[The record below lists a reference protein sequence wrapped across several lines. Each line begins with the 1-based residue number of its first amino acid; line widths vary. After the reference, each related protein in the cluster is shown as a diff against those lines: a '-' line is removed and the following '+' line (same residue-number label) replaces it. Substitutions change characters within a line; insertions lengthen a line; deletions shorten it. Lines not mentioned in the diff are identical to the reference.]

1 MTTNKIDFKKLLI
14 DNPLTKI
21 SRNIDDIFM
30 KSINENSNDF
40 EKQLFIVN
48 LYCYLKYT
56 ENDFIIDVDDI
67 WEWLGFSQK
76 VNFKKLL
83 EKYFE
88 KDKDYII
95 NNFDKNIKQN
105 GGMNKQIILLNYNCF
120 KLLCLKADTKKAD
133 DIQKYFMKLENIFN
147 KNLTNIDELLKE
159 NTFKNSKEKEI
170 EIENTI
176 INKFPLNTQCVY
188 IGKISNTNENNET
201 LIKFGNTNDLKSRV
215 NCHKKTYDNF
225 ILIEAFKVDNKL
237 EIENYIKSEPLFQN
251 YFRQLIIDGKK
262 KLEILKYDENLT
274 IENIKII
281 IKSII
286 NKYAYNIENFLK
298 LVKENQNY
306 KKHLYENK
314 DINDYNLCENL
325 KEELEKKNNE
335 IILLNNKYKD
345 IEEEL
350 KDITTQNIE
359 LKQIADIYFNKLQ
372 EENKKKDEE
381 IYSLNKEI
389 SNLKEQQE
397 NNTKKI
403 INLTNDRDK
412 FEELYKNSIK
422 EQEKQKEQIEE
433 LNKLV
438 AEYVSDNKPEKAHT
452 IEEDED
458 ENTLKYK
465 KFIEECCIVRK
476 DVEEGS
482 LELSGQ
488 FRIWVGEK
496 PKRELFEGFTKYL
509 KLNFI
514 EKRLANKEKEQNVR
528 GFEGIK
534 LKQIEYKKVKENMNL
549 YETFIFEKCRFNPT
563 YKEITNDIC
572 EEGLKYIHKLGKEG
586 NIDDKEHTKNI
597 KKYLKECPYTLGGA
611 IRNPKDG
618 TTQEG
623 YYGISLFDN
632 IEKTTR
638 KLGEVIGKKV
648 EKVDSNTNEVIETYK
663 SIVEAANKNNV
674 NEARIRYCIKNNIK
688 CDDNSYYR
696 KKE

>member
-1 MTTNKIDFKKLLI
+1 MTDIFNIVDFIEKNPVKKL
-14 DNPLTKI
+14 N
-21 SRNIDDIFM
+21 NIYNNKLLYKLKENFNNNEANIFLY
-30 KSINENSNDF
+30 NF
-40 EKQLFIVN
+40 
-48 LYCYLKYT
+48 YCYLNYDKNLDYVIDMDNIWKWLDFKQKYNCKRLLLKHFN
-56 ENDFIIDVDDI
+56 ENIDY
-67 WEWLGFSQK
+67 K
-76 VNFKKLL
+76 
-83 EKYFE
+83 
-88 KDKDYII
+88 I
-95 NNFDKNIKQN
+95 NSVEKNIKLQGGQN
-105 GGMNKQIILLNYNCF
+105 KEIILLTINCF
-120 KLLCLKADTKKAD
+120 KSLCLKADTKKSYE
-133 DIQKYFMKLENIFN
+133 IHNYYIKLEDILNEIYEEQVEELKNI
-147 KNLTNIDELLKE
+147 
-159 NTFKNSKEKEI
+159 TFKTQKDKKDLEKELI
-170 EIENTI
+170 KNFPINTECI
-176 INKFPLNTQCVY
+176 Y
-188 IGKISNTNENNET
+188 IGTIDNTNEANEK
-201 LIKFGNTNDLKSRV
+201 LIKFGHTNNLEQRIHEH
-215 NCHKKTYDNF
+215 NKTYDNF
-225 ILIEAFKVDNKL
+225 VLKSATKVSNKQ
-237 EIENYIKSEPLFQN
+237 EIENLIKKNKYIKEHI
-251 YFRQLIIDGKK
+251 RTIEVKGKK
-262 KLEILKYDENLT
+262 KTEIIAYDDKFTIDDLKKLIND
-274 IENIKII
+274 I
-281 IKSII
+281 IK
-286 NKYAYNIENFLK
+286 NKTYSPEN
-298 LVKENQNY
+298 
-306 KKHLYENK
+306 
-314 DINDYNLCENL
+314 
-325 KEELEKKNNE
+325 
-335 IILLNNKYKD
+335 
-345 IEEEL
+345 
-350 KDITTQNIE
+350 
-359 LKQIADIYFNKLQ
+359 FNKLQ
-372 EENKKKDEE
+372 DENRKKDED
-381 IYSLNKEI
+381 IYNLNKLI
-389 SNLKEQQE
+389 SNLKEQLE

-422 EQEKQKEQIEE
+422 EQEKNKKQIEE

-438 AEYVSDNKPEKAHT
+438 AEYLSDNKPEKAHT

-586 NIDDKEHTKNI
+586 DIDDKEHIKNI
-597 KKYLKECPYTLGGA
+597 KKYLKECPYTLGGP

>member
-1 MTTNKIDFKKLLI
+1 MENIIKANPVPKLNDSYNNLLLKKLK
-14 DNPLTKI
+14 DNFTDEEEKL
-21 SRNIDDIFM
+21 FM
-30 KSINENSNDF
+30 INF
-40 EKQLFIVN
+40 
-48 LYCYLKYT
+48 YCYINCDIYK
-56 ENDFIIDVDDI
+56 DFIIDVDNI
-67 WEWLGFSQK
+67 WNWLGFNQK
-76 VNFKKLL
+76 YALKRLL
-83 EKYFE
+83 EKHF
-88 KDKDYII
+88 KNDKDYII
-95 NNFDKNIKQN
+95 KNKDTTIKLN
-105 GGMNKQIILLNYNCF
+105 GGNNKQIIMITINCF
-120 KLLCLKADTKKAD
+120 ERLCLKADTSKSNEIHNYYIKLKNIINEVIKEQSDEFVEKIKETQKDKKD
-133 DIQKYFMKLENIFN
+133 LE
-147 KNLTNIDELLKE
+147 KELLKNYPI
-159 NTFKNSKEKEI
+159 NTECIYFG
-170 EIENTI
+170 TI
-176 INKFPLNTQCVY
+176 D
-188 IGKISNTNENNET
+188 NTNEANEK
-201 LIKFGNTNDLKSRV
+201 LIKFGHTNNLEQRIHEH
-215 NCHKKTYDNF
+215 NKTYDNF
-225 ILIEAFKVDNKL
+225 VLKSATKVSNKQ
-237 EIENYIKSEPLFQN
+237 EIENLIKKNKYIKEQI
-251 YFRQLIIDGKK
+251 RTIEVKGKK
-262 KLEILKYDENLT
+262 KTEIIAYDDKFTIDELKKLIND
-274 IENIKII
+274 I
-281 IKSII
+281 IK
-286 NKYAYNIENFLK
+286 NKTYSPEN
-298 LVKENQNY
+298 
-306 KKHLYENK
+306 
-314 DINDYNLCENL
+314 
-325 KEELEKKNNE
+325 
-335 IILLNNKYKD
+335 
-345 IEEEL
+345 
-350 KDITTQNIE
+350 
-359 LKQIADIYFNKLQ
+359 FNKLQ
-372 EENKKKDEE
+372 EEYNNYKQDTD
-381 IYSLNKEI
+381 KEI
-389 SNLKEQQE
+389 SNLKEQLE

-422 EQEKQKEQIEE
+422 EQEKQKEQIEK
-433 LNKLV
+433 LNQLV

-488 FRIWVGEK
+488 FRIWIGEK

-586 NIDDKEHTKNI
+586 DINDKEHIKNI
-597 KKYLKECPYTLGGA
+597 KKYLKECPYTLGGP